1 MAQIETVKEF
11 AARWK
16 MSTYTVLAKIRHKLP
31 LPGGARVE
39 NITSGTT
46 RPRYRIVSES
56 AE

>member
-1 MAQIETVKEF
+1 
-11 AARWK
+11 